1 VTLVETGADT
11 MTGGRLRRV
20 LPYLQDDEDFCFT
33 YGDGVGDVD
42 PGPHPHEAH
51 FLSLD
56 SSRARERL
64 GWRPRWNLDRALSS
78 IVDWHLALRSG
89 ADMRA
94 LTLQQIEEFT
104 TS

>member
-1 VTLVETGADT
+1 
-11 MTGGRLRRV
+11 
-20 LPYLQDDEDFCFT
+20 
-33 YGDGVGDVD
+33 
-42 PGPHPHEAH
+42 
-51 FLSLD
+51 LD